1 MTIETRLQKLDIENL
16 DLYELQKYNT
26 GIDLGLSKIESL
38 QILIDGAG
46 NLEELSEALA
56 EIAEEQ
62 INQF

>member
-16 DLYELQKYNT
+16 DLYEIQKYNT

-38 QILIDGAG
+38 QIIIDGAG
-46 NLEELSEALA
+46 NLEELSEVLA